1 MPTFKVKDLKQ
12 ERIEPETSEAK
23 GCTVR
28 GQQIA
33 MDLSSYP
40 AGTKVK
46 SHANPHEQIFSVLKG
61 KAKFRV
67 GGEEKT
73 IGPGEAVLIRANTDH
88 SAEILDGLEVARFQD
103 VGEGIGEKQE
113 GTEGKVFF
121 RWAEMESDFITP
133 KYSKG
138 KGPTIRGERMEVA
151 LMNYPTGPEGKPHV
165 HPNEQLQ
172 IILKGK
178 VKTILGGEISINGP
192 GEIILKPANVPHTG
206 QILEEYTVINC
217 KNIVPGWS
225 VYHARWEK

>member
-12 ERIEPETSEAK
+12 ELIEPEYSEAK
-23 GCTVR
+23 GCTIR
-28 GQQIA
+28 GQQIGI
-33 MDLSSYP
+33 DLFSYP
-40 AGTKVK
+40 SGTKVK
-46 SHANPHEQIFSVLKG
+46 PHASPHEQILSVMKG
-61 KAKFRV
+61 KAKYRV
-67 GGEEKT
+67 GDEEKVV
-73 IGPGEAVLIRANTDH
+73 GPGEAVLIRTNTDH
-88 SAEILDGLEVARFQD
+88 SAEILEDLEGARFQN
-103 VGEGIGEKQE
+103 VGEGSGEERE
-113 GTEGKVFF
+113 GTGGKAFF

-138 KGPTIRGERMEVA
+138 KGPTIRGERIEVA